1 MSWQFQADQPIYTQL
16 VARLQQQIVSG
27 VYPPG
32 SKLPSVRE
40 LAADAGVNPNT
51 VQRAFAE
58 LERAGLIYT
67 QRTAGKFV
75 TEDAAAVAQFVH
87 GTMLLSLLAELV
99 LGAILYFLTYF
110 MLRKRRNLQ

>member
-1 MSWQFQADQPIYTQL
+1 MSWKFQADQPIYTQL

-40 LAADAGVNPNT
+40 LAADAGVIPNT

-58 LERAGLIYT
+58 L
-67 QRTAGKFV
+67 
-75 TEDAAAVAQFVH
+75 
-87 GTMLLSLLAELV
+87 
-99 LGAILYFLTYF
+99 
-110 MLRKRRNLQ
+110 

>member
-1 MSWQFQADQPIYTQL
+1 MSWKFQADQPIYTQL

-40 LAADAGVNPNT
+40 LAADAGANPKT

-58 LERAGLIYT
+58 LERA
-67 QRTAGKFV
+67 
-75 TEDAAAVAQFVH
+75 
-87 GTMLLSLLAELV
+87 
-99 LGAILYFLTYF
+99 
-110 MLRKRRNLQ
+110 